1 MSTVRLGTRGSALA
15 LTQSGLVARMLEQA
29 AALAGQ
35 ELHVELVPVRT
46 RGDVDPTA
54 LSQLGGVGV
63 FATALREALLAGEC
77 DLAVHSYK
85 DLPTAAVPG
94 LRIAAVPAREDPRDV
109 LCTRAATLGLHDLP
123 AGARVGTGSPRR
135 SAQLLA
141 QRPDLTIVP
150 IRGNVP
156 TRLARVVGSV
166 VSADG
171 PMGATAEPDL
181 DAAILALSG
190 MRRLGLEDYASQPL
204 AARCGARSQVEVQGI
219 PDGGSA
225 AGSPATTEPWMLP
238 AAAQG
243 ALAVETRD
251 RVSCELPVLTVALA
265 LVDDPVTRAC
275 ADAERSLMR
284 CLAAGCAAPVGA
296 LARPLDVAG
305 EPAAGRDLPTEP
317 GTALEPGPDQAP
329 AIRLEALVVSLDG
342 TQLRR
347 ASATG
352 TLEEAEDLGRC
363 VAERLLADG
372 AAQITDLQA
381 SKGSPGAGST
391 GPQAAAKGT
400 DRR

>member
-1 MSTVRLGTRGSALA
+1 MSSVRLGTRGSALA
-15 LTQSGLVARMLEQA
+15 LAQSGLVARMLEQA

-85 DLPTAAVPG
+85 DLPTATVPG
-94 LRIAAVPAREDPRDV
+94 LRIAAVPPREDPRDV
-109 LCTRAATLGLHDLP
+109 LCTVAGTRLAQLP
-123 AGARVGTGSPRR
+123 DGARVGTGSPRR
-135 SAQLLA
+135 AAQLLA
-141 QRPDLTIVP
+141 QRPDLEIVP

-166 VSADG
+166 VNADG
-171 PMGATAEPDL
+171 PMGATTEPDL
-181 DAAILALSG
+181 DAVVLALSG

-204 AARCGARSQVEVQGI
+204 AARCGARSQAEAQDL
-219 PDGGSA
+219 PEE
-225 AGSPATTEPWMLP
+225 GSPAGPEPWMLP

-251 RVSCELPVLTVALA
+251 RVSSELPVLAVALA
-265 LVDDPVTRAC
+265 LVDDPATRAC

-284 CLAAGCAAPVGA
+284 ELAAGCAAPVGA
-296 LARPLDVAG
+296 LARPLDATDEAVAD
-305 EPAAGRDLPTEP
+305 RDLPTEP
-317 GTALEPGPDQAP
+317 GTAWGPGHDQAP
-329 AIRLEALVVSLDG
+329 AICLEAVVASLDG
-342 TQLRR
+342 TRLRR

-352 TLEEAEDLGRC
+352 RLEEAEDLGRR

-381 SKGSPGAGST
+381 SKGRPGAGST
-391 GPQAAAKGT
+391 GPHAAAVKDSRT
-400 DRR
+400 P